1 MTFGSEVKEKVSRSS
16 CLLLNF
22 QKFGFKIRSVVL
34 NSNDFLDFLFFQTC
48 NKKVLSKNTVRAKN
62 KK

>member
-1 MTFGSEVKEKVSRSS
+1 MTFGSEVKEKVSQSS